1 MAHLAVAGG
10 VSSGKGGGRVSD
22 NIAKWPQ
29 ASIGKEATA
38 KEKVESGE
46 GGGGF
51 ASRAYLVSVASFK
64 S

>member
-1 MAHLAVAGG
+1 MAHLVVAGG
-10 VSSGKGGGRVSD
+10 VSSGGRVSD

-38 KEKVESGE
+38 KGEVERGE
-46 GGGGF
+46 GGGVV

>member
-1 MAHLAVAGG
+1 MAHLVVAGG
-10 VSSGKGGGRVSD
+10 VSSGGRVSD

-38 KEKVESGE
+38 KGE
-46 GGGGF
+46 GRV

>member
-1 MAHLAVAGG
+1 MAHLAV
-10 VSSGKGGGRVSD
+10 VGGRVSD

-38 KEKVESGE
+38 KGELERVE
-46 GGGGF
+46 GGGVV